1 MRSLGNENKKWCTSG
16 EHKIYTRYVYIYIYL
31 SNDGNDVSCEFDEFA
46 VETSYLKEPDRAG
59 GGYLN
64 QVKIKTVGKKTP

>member
-1 MRSLGNENKKWCTSG
+1 MVHLWGAQN
-16 EHKIYTRYVYIYIYL
+16 IYQVCIYIYIYL